1 MSWQSQSQGSGKNYP
16 VFVNNL
22 WRILEEDKN
31 KDIIRYRGNNSFEIV
46 NLNKFT
52 HFLLPR
58 YYKTNKLQQYYK
70 QLERWGFTRPYHNV
84 PIFTHPKWDKTNKN
98 CLNEM
103 SKIQTTQTSNR
114 GVSHHLRTKNSMHK
128 IMARLDDEIK
138 RREALQNEVSELKKT
153 VNQLMKIVETQR
165 EIPSSPTVDPID
177 KQRQQH
183 GKRKS
188 PSTKRSLGSSGSY
201 SGPPEKKRKT
211 SPKDPEITFHNGNG
225 PRPFVITNTNPLGSG
240 KSEHKPRR
248 FTLTDIML
256 SGKQL
261 PTNEQYVNSP
271 EDIPLLRPGSRK
283 VESEIAIDSVSFK
296 TEVLQAQIDW

>member
-1 MSWQSQSQGSGKNYP
+1 MSWQSQGSGKNYP

-22 WRILEEDKN
+22 WKILGDDKN
-31 KDIIRYRGNNSFEIV
+31 KDIVRYRGNNSFEIV

-70 QLERWGFTRPYHNV
+70 QLERWGFTRPYDNV
-84 PIFTHPKWDKTNKN
+84 PIFTHPKWDRTNKD

-103 SKIQTTQTSNR
+103 SKIETTQIINR
-114 GVSHHLRTKNSMHK
+114 GVSHHLRSKTSMHK
-128 IMARLDDEIK
+128 IMARLDDEIR

-183 GKRKS
+183 GKRKL
-188 PSTKRSLGSSGSY
+188 PSTKRSLGSSGSH
-201 SGPPEKKRKT
+201 SGSPEKKRKT
-211 SPKDPEITFHNGNG
+211 FPKDPEIIFHNANG
-225 PRPFVITNTNPLGSG
+225 PNPFVITNTPLTSG
-240 KSEHKPRR
+240 KSEPKPRR
-248 FTLTDIML
+248 FALTDLMP

-261 PTNEQYVNSP
+261 PTIKHCVNSP
-271 EDIPLLRPGSRK
+271 EDIPLLRPRSRK
-283 VESEIAIDSVSFK
+283 VESEIALDSVSLK
-296 TEVLQAQIDW
+296 TEVLQAQINW